1 MEKRSKRSEL
11 LIGVFIGIYGNWLVA
26 VFQEIAKE
34 FDLSTALISFSL
46 FPLFYYFW
54 IVFKED
60 INKQNKNLKRIL
72 WGLHFSMI
80 LVAYIINSGLFN
92 INLPFLLFGEIIWF
106 FLYQVEWR
114 AIGN

>member
-1 MEKRSKRSEL
+1 MEKRSNRSIL

-34 FDLSTALISFSL
+34 FDLSSLLTTLSL

-54 IVFKED
+54 KIHKED
-60 INKQNKNLKRIL
+60 VNPQDKNWKRLL
-72 WGLHFSMI
+72 WGSHFILI
-80 LVAYIINSGLFN
+80 LVAYIINNEVFN
-92 INLPFLLFGEIIWF
+92 LNLPFIVFGLAIWF

-114 AIGN
+114 AFDN